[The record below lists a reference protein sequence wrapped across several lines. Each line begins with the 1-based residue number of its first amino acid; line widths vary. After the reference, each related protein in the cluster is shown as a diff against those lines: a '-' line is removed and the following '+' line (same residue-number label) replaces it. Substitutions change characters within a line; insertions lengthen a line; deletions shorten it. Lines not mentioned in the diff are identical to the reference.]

1 MYLLGTSRSQLSI
14 VAVALLL
21 IERDGRKGRGVMRC
35 PYCDTDNSKVIES
48 RAGDD
53 GATIRRRR
61 ECLNEQ
67 CARRFTT
74 YERVEQRPL
83 MVIKKDAKREEF
95 SYEKLYRG
103 VMKSC
108 EKRPISVEQ
117 VEMVVDRIDR
127 TLRLDYE
134 REVPSAVI
142 GEKVM
147 EQLRSLDGVAYVR
160 FASVYREFRDVETL
174 AQEVLSLLTETSDK
188 VKSNT

>member
-1 MYLLGTSRSQLSI
+1 
-14 VAVALLL
+14 V
-21 IERDGRKGRGVMRC
+21 RC
-35 PYCDTDNSKVIES
+35 PYCSTDNSRVVES

-53 GATIRRRR
+53 GNTIRRRR
-61 ECLNEQ
+61 ECTNPE

-103 VMKSC
+103 VMKAC
-108 EKRPISVEQ
+108 EKRPIPAEKVE
-117 VEMVVDRIDR
+117 EVVAGIERS
-127 TLRLDYE
+127 LHLEYE
-134 REVPSAVI
+134 REVPSTVI

-147 EQLRSLDGVAYVR
+147 EALRELDGVAYVR

-174 AQEVLSLLTETSDK
+174 AQEVLSLLTESSDK
-188 VKSNT
+188 GK

>member
-1 MYLLGTSRSQLSI
+1 
-14 VAVALLL
+14 
-21 IERDGRKGRGVMRC
+21 MRC
-35 PYCDTDNSKVIES
+35 PYCDTDNLRVIES
-48 RAGDD
+48 RAGED

-74 YERVEQRPL
+74 YERIEQRPL

-108 EKRPISVEQ
+108 EKRPISAEQ

-127 TLRLDYE
+127 ALRMEYE
-134 REVPSAVI
+134 REVPSSAI
-142 GEKVM
+142 GERVM
-147 EQLRSLDGVAYVR
+147 DELRTLDGVAYVR

-174 AQEVLSLLTETSDK
+174 AQEVLSLLTETSDRS
-188 VKSNT
+188 KSGT